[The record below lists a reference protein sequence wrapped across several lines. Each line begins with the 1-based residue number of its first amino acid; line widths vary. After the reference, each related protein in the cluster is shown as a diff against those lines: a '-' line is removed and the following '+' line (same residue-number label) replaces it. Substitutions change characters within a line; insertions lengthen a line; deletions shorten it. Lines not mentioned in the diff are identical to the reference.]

1 MTKSELV
8 DRIATKHALPR
19 RTAEEIVNVVF
30 NTMRDVLVDGG
41 RVEVRGFGSFK
52 VKDYPGYTGRNP
64 RTNEEIEVIIRIP
77 VDCCGNTSQTDIDI
91 HKRVFI
97 PSWYLEAT
105 VDVPEISDRAI

>member
-8 DRIATKHALPR
+8 DRIANKHALPR

-52 VKDYPGYTGRNP
+52 VKEYPGYTGRNP
-64 RTNEEIEVIIRIP
+64 RTNEEIEVKPKRGLVFKVSKILRARINP
-77 VDCCGNTSQTDIDI
+77 
-91 HKRVFI
+91 
-97 PSWYLEAT
+97 
-105 VDVPEISDRAI
+105 